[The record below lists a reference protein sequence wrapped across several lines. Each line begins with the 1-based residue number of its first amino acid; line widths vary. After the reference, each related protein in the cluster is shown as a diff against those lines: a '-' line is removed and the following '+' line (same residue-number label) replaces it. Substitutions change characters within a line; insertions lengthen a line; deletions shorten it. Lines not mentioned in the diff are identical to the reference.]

1 MESLF
6 FHQFISANYPLSPEN
21 WIAEAK
27 KKKHLHKYKSY
38 FIVLLIFV
46 FFFHPLFQTSCT
58 LTLFNMT
65 DENIIISARLPHDSK
80 INPMDSLR
88 KEKVNFSSYLIW
100 FMCCYFMCVF
110 PFTIFFFF
118 YFVRIKNVV
127 LLRRRRIKKKFLS
140 FYFPFTTLLFIWYL
154 NL

>member
-1 MESLF
+1 M
-6 FHQFISANYPLSPEN
+6 
-21 WIAEAK
+21 
-27 KKKHLHKYKSY
+27 
-38 FIVLLIFV
+38 LIFV

-80 INPMDSLR
+80 INPMELLR

-118 YFVRIKNVV
+118 FLSESRMLCFIATTN
-127 LLRRRRIKKKFLS
+127 KKKEKFSIVLFSVYYFTFYLIFEFIVKCFSFLFRLVRWMAYEFVTLFGLYDELETIS
-140 FYFPFTTLLFIWYL
+140 FF
-154 NL
+154 